1 MGKIIIFYKYVD
13 IKYPKQVLKWL
24 QKICTD
30 LGLKGRIILAHE
42 GINATLAGESEHIDL
57 YKNIMNKHPLFDQID
72 FKEDAG
78 NAEYFPR
85 LRIVVKEEIVRLG
98 VSPTKVTA
106 REAGKHLTPDQAH
119 ALFTNKPDNLVILDA
134 RNNFESRIGK
144 FTDAIIPD
152 IERFR
157 DLPEYLEK
165 NIELFKNKQV
175 VMYCTAGIRCERASA
190 YLKEK
195 GVAQEVYQMEGGI
208 QRYVEKYP
216 DGFFR
221 GKNYV
226 FDARVSVK
234 VNDDVLSN
242 CLRCK
247 KPCDDYTNCLNAKC
261 NEHFICCSAC
271 NEQFESTCSSN
282 CFELLSAGKTT
293 LRPAF
298 KKADIKS
305 CSLQ

>member
-1 MGKIIIFYKYVD
+1 MGKVIIFYKYVD

-42 GINATLAGESEHIDL
+42 GINATLAGTSEHIDR
-57 YKNIMNKHPLFDQID
+57 YKEIMSKHPLFDQID
-72 FKEDAG
+72 FKEDQG
-78 NAEYFPR
+78 STDYFPR

-98 VSPTKVTA
+98 VSPSKVSA
-106 REAGKHLTPDQAH
+106 RQAGKHLSPDQAH
-119 ALFTNKPDNLVILDA
+119 NLFANKPDNLIILDA

-144 FTDAIIPD
+144 FTDAITPD
-152 IERFR
+152 IAYFR

-165 NIELFKNKQV
+165 NLALFKDKQV

-195 GVAQEVYQMEGGI
+195 GVAQEVYQLEGGI

-226 FDARVSVK
+226 FDARVAVK
-234 VNDDVLSN
+234 INNDILSN
-242 CLRCK
+242 CLLCQ

-261 NEHFICCSAC
+261 NEHFICCEPC
-271 NEQFESTCSSN
+271 KQEFKGTCSAE
-282 CFELLSAGKTT
+282 CLALISAGKANI
-293 LRPAF
+293 RPAF
-298 KKADIKS
+298 KKTNATS
-305 CSLQ
+305 CEMR